1 MKIFELFSNIKHS
14 QAFFFIELSDES
26 DQHYN
31 KLSKTG
37 TGLSVIKNDNYQL
50 YQKNKESQ
58 SHLGPHKC
66 VIPNLF
72 LKAKLFYN

>member
-37 TGLSVIKNDNYQL
+37 GGLSEIRNDKIAFFTIHSSIK
-50 YQKNKESQ
+50 
-58 SHLGPHKC
+58 
-66 VIPNLF
+66 
-72 LKAKLFYN
+72 LKK